1 MRYTKLAAAPAAIL
15 VLGILSVTACSPRP
29 NQPQASLLTVETSP
43 ALETFYVP
51 AQHVNKGQVEEP
63 IVEFY

>member
-29 NQPQASLLTVETSP
+29 NQPQASLLMVETQP

-63 IVEFY
+63 IAEFY